1 MTVKECIEKI
11 ENGSIDWNNVYDITI
26 DDKENIGMLEEYS
39 MKKDLLQRVLK
50 VGINS
55 FWSNP

>member
-26 DDKENIGMLEEYS
+26 DDKENIGMLEDYS
-39 MKKDLLQRVLK
+39 LKKDIIQMSQK
-50 VGINS
+50 ININS
-55 FWSNP
+55 FFMH